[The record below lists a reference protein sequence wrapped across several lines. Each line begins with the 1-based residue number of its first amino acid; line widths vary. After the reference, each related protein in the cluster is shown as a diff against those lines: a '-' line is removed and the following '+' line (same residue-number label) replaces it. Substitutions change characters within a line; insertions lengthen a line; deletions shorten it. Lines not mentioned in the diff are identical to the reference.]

1 MSTDRSG
8 QPDAPRGTV
17 LRRLLAAA
25 AGLAVA
31 ALAACAFVLTYD
43 VLRDAALAGRVPRRW
58 AWAYPVMTD
67 VLVVVVILSLVVA
80 RHARWWSRFVRW
92 TLLAALLAG
101 MAALGVQHAVWGLA
115 SLPGDRLRAGVAI
128 APEAVLIVGVWLWLT
143 MLRQARAGSRRPA
156 PAEGSEPAAPA
167 PVEPPPIPWD
177 EPAPQSFAPPAAAAA
192 SEQLDP
198 PPRDEPAPKLTV
210 PMPAAAR
217 PALKPEPAP
226 EPEPESEPE
235 PQPEPEAA
243 AKTVEIPAPDE
254 DADLTLVDR
263 AEDPDAGDDTSA
275 TAHAFTPAKEA
286 EPNGDAGRAA
296 DLPIWDWDPPS
307 GSLRSSPTPPG
318 DPDRAPDNP

>member
-17 LRRLLAAA
+17 LRRLLTAA
-25 AGLAVA
+25 AGLAVT

-43 VLRDAALAGRVPRRW
+43 VLCDAALAGRVPRRW

-67 VLVVVVILSLVVA
+67 VLVAVVILSLVVA

-115 SLPGDRLRAGVAI
+115 SLPDDQLRAGVAI
-128 APEAVLIVGVWLWLT
+128 APEAVLIIGVWLWLT
-143 MLRQARAGSRRPA
+143 MLRQARAGGRRPA
-156 PAEGSEPAAPA
+156 PAEAAKPAAPA
-167 PVEPPPIPWD
+167 PAQPPPIPWD
-177 EPAPQSFAPPAAAAA
+177 EPAPQSFTPPAAVAA

-198 PPRDEPAPKLTV
+198 HPRDEPAPKLTV

-217 PALKPEPAP
+217 PALEPEPEHGPEPELEP
-226 EPEPESEPE
+226 EPEPEAGAE
-235 PQPEPEAA
+235 

-263 AEDPDAGDDTSA
+263 AEDPDAGDDTP
-275 TAHAFTPAKEA
+275 TTTRTFTPGEDA
-286 EPNGDAGRAA
+286 EPNGDAGRTDGLAV
-296 DLPIWDWDPPS
+296 WDWDPPS

-318 DPDRAPDNP
+318 DTERAP